1 VRRQY
6 DEAARTGATELNRVA
21 VWQRVNHCEQASGAN
36 LELTGTGTSGERVVR
51 IAEYDPAWPHCFAEL
66 GGRLRDAL
74 GSVAIRID
82 HIGSTSVPGLAAKP
96 VIDIQVS
103 VDRLEPVQ
111 PFCIP
116 LQRLGFAYRSDNP
129 ERTKRYFREAP
140 GHPRTH
146 IHVRRAGSFSEQ
158 FPLLFRDFLRA
169 DTEAAAD
176 YEAAKRSLA
185 ESYRFD
191 GHTYTD
197 AKGPIV
203 WQIIRRADDWAQQ
216 TGWEPGPSDA

>member
-1 VRRQY
+1 MEPNLEV
-6 DEAARTGATELNRVA
+6 TGTD
-21 VWQRVNHCEQASGAN
+21 ASG
-36 LELTGTGTSGERVVR
+36 EFVVR
-51 IAEYDPAWPHCFAEL
+51 IAEYDPAWPLRFAEL

-96 VIDIQVS
+96 VIDIQIS

-111 PFCIP
+111 PFCAP
-116 LQRLGFAYRSDNP
+116 LRRLGFVYRPDNP
-129 ERTKRYFREAP
+129 ERTKRYFREPP

-169 DTEAAAD
+169 DSEAAAD
-176 YEAAKRSLA
+176 YERAKRSLA
-185 ESYRFD
+185 KRYRLD
-191 GHTYTD
+191 RHSYTD

-203 WQIIRRADDWAQQ
+203 WDIIRRADNWAQQ
-216 TGWEPGPSDA
+216 VGWEPGPSDA